1 MPKLDRED
9 RRCQRE
15 GCRRKS
21 EWLVLSGQG
30 EPTGKRL
37 ASGGL
42 CSPCTRRLARE
53 PIVLRGG
60 MVVRGEFVPARR
72 GPAPFGMIHAVPI
85 KEKSPPH

>member
-1 MPKLDRED
+1 MSKLDSEN

-53 PIVLRGG
+53 PLVLRDGTT
-60 MVVRGEFVPARR
+60 VRGVFEPTKR
-72 GPAPFGMIHAVPI
+72 GPAPFAMIRAVP
-85 KEKSPPH
+85 EEPR